1 MNEKQNRNLERVLAK
16 HLAPVEAPADLWNRV
31 RQPSRP
37 AAAQTHSIWTAWAA
51 AAATIAISVGG
62 WTFWHLHGD
71 NPVSIQTMAL
81 SALDHKAGD
90 MELKTEDATTVRSWV
105 KSNSGIDIPL
115 PPRHSSWV
123 KIVGA
128 SVSGG
133 DNKIAEVSYQVGE
146 YKAALLVTRDK
157 TNAKT
162 YPSHEIRPSDPLET
176 ARVSSWSMKGQS
188 YTLAWRA
195 PGEARV
201 ACLLCHGAE
210 PLANQMPSI

>member
-1 MNEKQNRNLERVLAK
+1 MKENQNRNLERVLTK
-16 HLAPVEAPADLWNRV
+16 HLAPVEAPQELWNRV
-31 RQPSRP
+31 RQSGAP
-37 AAAQTHSIWTAWAA
+37 AHTHSMWTAWVTV
-51 AAATIAISVGG
+51 AATITLSVGG
-62 WTFWHLHGD
+62 WAYWQLHRE
-71 NPVSIQTMAL
+71 NPVSIQAMAL
-81 SALDHKAGD
+81 SALKHKSAD
-90 MELKTEDATTVRSWV
+90 MELRTDDASTVRQWV
-105 KSNSGIDIPL
+105 KANAGIDIPL

-128 SVSGG
+128 SISGSSS
-133 DNKIAEVSYQVGE
+133 DKIAEVSYQVGE
-146 YKAALLVTRDK
+146 YQAALLVAKDK
-157 TNAKT
+157 TGAKS

>member
-1 MNEKQNRNLERVLAK
+1 M
-16 HLAPVEAPADLWNRV
+16 
-31 RQPSRP
+31 
-37 AAAQTHSIWTAWAA
+37 WTAWAT
-51 AAATIAISVGG
+51 AAATILISVGG
-62 WTFWHLHGD
+62 WSYWQLHRE

-81 SALDHKAGD
+81 SALKHKAGD
-90 MELKTEDATTVRSWV
+90 MELRTEDATTVRQWV
-105 KSNSGIDIPL
+105 KAHSGIDIPL

-128 SVSGG
+128 SISGS
-133 DNKIAEVSYQVGE
+133 DDKIAEVSYQVGE
-146 YKAALLVTRDK
+146 YQAALLVAKDK
-157 TNAKT
+157 TGAKS

-188 YTLAWRA
+188 YTLAWMA